1 MVYNHNFQNSQVKT
15 KISTLH
21 LGVRGEKAGIPNQFT
36 PASNKVTLHIKQY
49 FCYIHTMYQIWEIIL
64 ANF

>member
-1 MVYNHNFQNSQVKT
+1 
-15 KISTLH
+15 
-21 LGVRGEKAGIPNQFT
+21 VRGEKAGIPNQFT